1 MDREQ
6 MESLIERHITAERE
20 RDIAAILATCT
31 EDIEQDAIGREP
43 AVIRG
48 RDALETFYREFMAD
62 LEYATV
68 TSVRR
73 LYGDDFI
80 VDESII
86 DAVAHG
92 RPFEMEGYGRPI
104 RFRTLRI
111 FEIAGGLIRRV
122 SVWADLST
130 IHAQLAP
137 PKHA

>member
-1 MDREQ
+1 MEREH
-6 MESLIERHITAERE
+6 MERLIERHITAERE
-20 RDIAAILATCT
+20 RDIAAILATCSP
-31 EDIEQDAIGREP
+31 DIEQDAIGREP
-43 AVIRG
+43 SVIRG
-48 RDALETFYREFMAD
+48 RDALEAFYREFMAD

-80 VDESII
+80 VDESLI

-92 RPFEMEGYGRPI
+92 RPFDMEGYGRPI
-104 RFRTLRI
+104 RFRTLRV
-111 FEIAGGLIRRV
+111 FEISEELIRRV

>member
-1 MDREQ
+1 MEREK
-6 MESLIERHITAERE
+6 MERLIERHITGERE
-20 RDIAAILATCT
+20 RDIVAILATCT
-31 EDIEQDAIGREP
+31 PDVEQDAIGRQP
-43 AVIRG
+43 NVIRG
-48 RDALETFYREFMAD
+48 HDALEAFYREFMAD

-68 TSVRR
+68 TIVRR

-80 VDESII
+80 VDESMI

-92 RPFEMEGYGRPI
+92 RPFDMEGYGRPI

-111 FEIAGGLIRRV
+111 FEVGDELIRRV

>member
-1 MDREQ
+1 MEREH
-6 MESLIERHITAERE
+6 MERLIERHITAERE

-31 EDIEQDAIGREP
+31 PDIEQDAIGREP
-43 AVIRG
+43 SVIRG
-48 RDALETFYREFMAD
+48 RDALEAFYREFMAD

-73 LYGDDFI
+73 LYGADFI
-80 VDESII
+80 VDESVI

-92 RPFEMEGYGRPI
+92 RPFDMEGYGRPI

-111 FEIAGGLIRRV
+111 FEVGDELIRRV
-122 SVWADLST
+122 GVWADLNT

>member
-1 MDREQ
+1 MEREQ
-6 MESLIERHITAERE
+6 MESLIERHIKAERE
-20 RDIAAILATCT
+20 RDIPAILATCT
-31 EDIEQDAIGREP
+31 PDIEQDAIGREP
-43 AVIRG
+43 SVIRG
-48 RDALETFYREFMAD
+48 RDALEAFYREFMGD

-73 LYGDDFI
+73 LYGEDFV
-80 VDESII
+80 VDESMI

-92 RPFEMEGYGRPI
+92 RPFDMEGYGRPI
-104 RFRTLRI
+104 RFRTLRV
-111 FEIAGGLIRRV
+111 FEIGVELIQRI

>member
-1 MDREQ
+1 MEREH
-6 MESLIERHITAERE
+6 MKSLIERHITAERE
-20 RDIAAILATCT
+20 RDIPAILATCT
-31 EDIEQDAIGREP
+31 ADIEQDAIGREP
-43 AVIRG
+43 SVIRG
-48 RDALETFYREFMAD
+48 RDALEAFYREFMAD

-80 VDESII
+80 VDESMI

-92 RPFEMEGYGRPI
+92 RPFDLEGYGRPI

-111 FEIAGGLIRRV
+111 FEVGGELIRRV
-122 SVWADLST
+122 SVWADLNT